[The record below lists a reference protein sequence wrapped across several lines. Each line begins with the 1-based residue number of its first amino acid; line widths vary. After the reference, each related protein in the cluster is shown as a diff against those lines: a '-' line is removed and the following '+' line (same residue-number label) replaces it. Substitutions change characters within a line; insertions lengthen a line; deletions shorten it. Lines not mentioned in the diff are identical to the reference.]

1 MSSARSSWVRGG
13 KLTPPSAEAT
23 GRQRPDLLAQ
33 GDGIHVETSIG
44 SVQEDLAGVEPPSRP
59 IGSTWDDQEHG
70 TRRIDRIAA
79 DDHHWPDP
87 GLFRAFR
94 GVEAGIVDLAPSH
107 GAVPSAS
114 WRASQSA

>member
-1 MSSARSSWVRGG
+1 MQLCIMVKVKTLRLAVGSSQVLSSSTCARGRQADHGG
-13 KLTPPSAEAT
+13 KLTQQSAEAT

-59 IGSTWDDQEHG
+59 IGSTWDNQKHG
-70 TRRIDRIAA
+70 TRCIDRIAA

-87 GLFRAFR
+87 SLF
-94 GVEAGIVDLAPSH
+94 
-107 GAVPSAS
+107 
-114 WRASQSA
+114 